1 MGQVIYLINSRLF
14 LGILFDRNSDNLSSL
29 TVKLSMQ
36 ALAVLLLLT
45 SLLIPCWHAM
55 INRVERH
62 MNLNTLDFHS
72 KLVSEID
79 EKAKFLHPI
88 NSSATNLA
96 SVLASSLNGSA
107 DQLSFSEIETKVC
120 ITYININFSIII

>member
-1 MGQVIYLINSRLF
+1 MGWVIDLTNSRPF
-14 LGILFDRNSDNLSSL
+14 LGILFDRNSVNLHSL

-55 INRVERH
+55 INHVERH

-96 SVLASSLNGSA
+96 RVLASSLNGSA
-107 DQLSFSEIETKVC
+107 DQLSFSEIETRVC
-120 ITYININFSIII
+120 IIYININFSLII